1 MRATTLTKNLV
12 TRRIGAKMNI
22 NDMMEEL
29 IQLDEIA
36 GEMDEETNRRIDARR
51 AELKSA
57 IERFGEKEVDSNI
70 VLGYN

>member
-1 MRATTLTKNLV
+1 
-12 TRRIGAKMNI
+12 MNI

-51 AELKSA
+51 DELKSA